1 MESRFQADK
10 INRLLIMNKKILYAP
25 LLFLLMISLSSCS
38 EFDEEDPANGNN
50 VRTVAVETITI
61 VEDAFEDYIRLSGT
75 VEAIEDAVISAETSG
90 RILHIV
96 ERGAQLSEG
105 DILARL
111 DDRVITAQ
119 YNSARTSYQL
129 AEQTYERFERLHADS
144 IISTQDFQN
153 AQAQRDQARAQLDQA
168 EKQLRDVNIEAP
180 FNGRVEERLVQRG
193 ELTSPGQPIAR
204 IVDASTVRF
213 LTGIPERYANEIGVD
228 SPVMATI
235 RSLPGVKV
243 DSKISYISNIIDP
256 DTRTFTA
263 EIEVNN
269 RDYTIKPEMIVDLR
283 VRRKTIENAIIIP
296 RTSVLRD
303 EDGVN
308 IFVASEENGHKVA
321 RIKKIE
327 TGHASGALIEI
338 VSGLNDGDEVIVS
351 GMRNLSDGDR
361 LNILTTQSS
370 MERANRLQQA
380 DRPFVTY

>member
-1 MESRFQADK
+1 MESRFQADI
-10 INRLLIMNKKILYAP
+10 INRLITMNKIRLYTP
-25 LLFLLMISLSSCS
+25 LLFLLMISISSCS
-38 EFDEEDPANGNN
+38 ELQEDEPENDNN

-96 ERGAQLSEG
+96 DRGAELSEG

-111 DDRVITAQ
+111 DDRVIRAQ
-119 YNSARTSYQL
+119 YNSARTSFQL
-129 AEQTYERFERLHADS
+129 ADQTYERFERLYADS

-153 AQAQRDQARAQLDQA
+153 AEAQRDQARAQLDQA

-180 FNGRVEERLVQRG
+180 FSGRVEERFVQRG

-204 IVDASTVRF
+204 IVDASIVRI
-213 LTGIPERYANEIGVD
+213 LTGIPERYANEIKVD
-228 SPVMATI
+228 SPVNATI

-308 IFVASEENGHKVA
+308 IFVASEEDGHKVA
-321 RIKKIE
+321 RIRSIE
-327 TGHASGALIEI
+327 TGQASGALIEI
-338 VSGLNDGDEVIVS
+338 ISGLNDGDEVIIT
-351 GMRNLSDGDR
+351 GMRSLSDGDR
-361 LNILTTQSS
+361 LNILTTQTSV
-370 MERANRLQQA
+370 ERANRLQQA
-380 DRPFVTY
+380 DRPFVSY

>member
-1 MESRFQADK
+1 MESRFQADI
-10 INRLLIMNKKILYAP
+10 INRLITMNKIRLYTP
-25 LLFLLMISLSSCS
+25 LLFLLMISISSCS
-38 EFDEEDPANGNN
+38 ELQEDEPENDNN

-96 ERGAQLSEG
+96 DRGAELSEG

-111 DDRVITAQ
+111 DDRVIRAQ
-119 YNSARTSYQL
+119 YNSARTSFQL
-129 AEQTYERFERLHADS
+129 ADQTYERFERLYADS

-153 AQAQRDQARAQLDQA
+153 AEAQRDQARAQLDQA

-180 FNGRVEERLVQRG
+180 FSGRVEERFVQRG

-204 IVDASTVRF
+204 IVDASIVRI
-213 LTGIPERYANEIGVD
+213 LTGIPERYANEIKVD
-228 SPVMATI
+228 SPVNATI

-243 DSKISYISNIIDP
+243 DSKISYISNVIDP

-308 IFVASEENGHKVA
+308 IFVASEEDGHKVA
-321 RIKKIE
+321 RIRSIE
-327 TGHASGALIEI
+327 TGQASGALIEI
-338 VSGLNDGDEVIVS
+338 ISGLNDGDEVIIT
-351 GMRNLSDGDR
+351 GMRSLSDGDR
-361 LNILTTQSS
+361 LNILTTQTSV
-370 MERANRLQQA
+370 ERANRLQQA
-380 DRPFVTY
+380 DRPFVSY